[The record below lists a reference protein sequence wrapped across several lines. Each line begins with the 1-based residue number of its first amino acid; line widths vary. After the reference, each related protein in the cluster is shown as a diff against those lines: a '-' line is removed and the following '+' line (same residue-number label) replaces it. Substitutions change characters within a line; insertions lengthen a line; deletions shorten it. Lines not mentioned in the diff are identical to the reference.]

1 MNNPINLAI
10 GVAVL
15 CCSFSCATSFTNTG
29 LGDIFGG
36 AGGLVTGAGGL
47 VTGAGNAAGD
57 AALAAADAVGA
68 GPNLTQ
74 VSTDEECRI
83 KCGGCKFGVVA
94 MEEALAAGLSQAL
107 LDEAKAW
114 CVGEGS
120 GSDTKFGKPCC
131 LPQQTIAE
139 LEAKGLSETTQSGP
153 CGSKQECRA
162 ARLAKQRE
170 LCADPANA
178 TAPGCVALMGKGV
191 EGYTIRKRVI

>member
-57 AALAAADAVGA
+57 AALTAADAVTG
-68 GPNLTQ
+68 GTNLTQ
-74 VSTDEECRI
+74 VSADEECKI
-83 KCGGCKFGVVA
+83 TCGGANAKGVCTGFGGEHDTA
-94 MEEALAAGLSQAL
+94 ALAAGLSQAQ
-107 LDEAKAW
+107 LDEHKAW
-114 CVGEGS
+114 CIGEGS

-131 LPQQTIAE
+131 LPE
-139 LEAKGLSETTQSGP
+139 LTDEEKM
-153 CGSKQECRA
+153 A
-162 ARLAKQRE
+162 A
-170 LCADPANA
+170 A
-178 TAPGCVALMGKGV
+178 TAQRAERQAEGIASPGEEWKPTTKVLHSNP
-191 EGYTIRKRVI
+191 EGYMIRKRVI

>member
-36 AGGLVTGAGGL
+36 AGGLVTGAG
-47 VTGAGNAAGD
+47 NAAAD
-57 AALAAADAVGA
+57 AALAAVDAVGA

-83 KCGGCKFGVVA
+83 KCGGCNFGVVA
-94 MEEALAAGLSQAL
+94 MEEALAAGISQAL

-170 LCADPANA
+170 LCADPAHA
-178 TAPGCVALMGKGV
+178 TAPGCVALEAAGV
-191 EGYTIRKRVI
+191 EGYMIRKRVI

>member
-15 CCSFSCATSFTNTG
+15 CCSFSCATSFMNTG

-68 GPNLTQ
+68 GPNLQ
-74 VSTDEECRI
+74 EVSTDKECEL
-83 KCGGCKFGVVA
+83 KCGDCSIGAWDYLEKNFG
-94 MEEALAAGLSQAL
+94 LPR
-107 LDEAKAW
+107 DEAKAW

-120 GSDTKFGKPCC
+120 GSETKFGKPCC
-131 LPQQTIAE
+131 LPPR
-139 LEAKGLSETTQSGP
+139 GVPSETKQTEGP

-178 TAPGCVALMGKGV
+178 TAPGCVALRGAGV
-191 EGYTIRKRVI
+191 EGYMIRKRVI